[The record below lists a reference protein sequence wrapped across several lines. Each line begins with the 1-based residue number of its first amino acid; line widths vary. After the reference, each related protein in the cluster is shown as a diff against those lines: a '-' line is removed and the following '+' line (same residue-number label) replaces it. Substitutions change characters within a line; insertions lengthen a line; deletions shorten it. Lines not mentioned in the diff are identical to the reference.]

1 MNIRLIRHASLWI
14 EYAGQRILV
23 DPMFAGQG
31 TYPGLP
37 IGRGR
42 SEANPL
48 VDLPVS
54 MEEFVRPDAILVTHL
69 HFDHLDK
76 TAAGRLSKELP
87 LVCRT
92 GDQSHLEN
100 WGFQRLT
107 VCGGKPRTLQGVEYT
122 RVAAK
127 HGRGFVGL
135 RMGRAAGFVLRAPD
149 EPVLYLTGD
158 TVFYP
163 GVVRT
168 LRRFRPDVIVANAGA
183 ACFAFGEPVT
193 MTAADIVTLALTIPK
208 ARIVAVH
215 MEAVNHCRLTRS
227 ELKEAVEQAGLA
239 ERVAIPADGEEIL
252 L

>member
-1 MNIRLIRHASLWI
+1 MKIRLIRHASLWI

-23 DPMFAGQG
+23 DPMFADKG
-31 TYPGLP
+31 TYPGLSV
-37 IGRGR
+37 GRGKAA
-42 SEANPL
+42 SNPL
-48 VDLPVS
+48 VDLPGS
-54 MEEFVRPDAILVTHL
+54 MEEFVRPDAVLVTHL

-92 GDQSHLEN
+92 GDKSHLEN
-100 WGFQRLT
+100 WGFQRLI
-107 VCGGKPRTLQGVEYT
+107 VCGRKPRTLQGVEYQ
-122 RVAAK
+122 RAAAK

-135 RMGRAAGFVLRAPD
+135 RMGRGAGFVLRAPE

-158 TVFYP
+158 TIFYP

-183 ACFAFGEPVT
+183 ARFAIGEPVT
-193 MTAADIVTLALTIPK
+193 MTAEGIVTLALTIPK
-208 ARIVAVH
+208 AKIVAVH
-215 MEAVNHCRLTRS
+215 MEAVNYCRLTRG
-227 ELKEAVEQAGLA
+227 ELKEAVEQAGLTG
-239 ERVAIPADGEEIL
+239 RVAIPADGEEIL